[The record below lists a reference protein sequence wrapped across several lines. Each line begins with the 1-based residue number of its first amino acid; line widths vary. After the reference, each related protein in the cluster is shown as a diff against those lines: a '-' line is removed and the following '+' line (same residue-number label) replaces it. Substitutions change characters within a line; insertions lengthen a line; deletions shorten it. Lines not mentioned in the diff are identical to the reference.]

1 MNPVAELPPGSAQPA
16 IADALGTILLVEDE
30 EPVRAIAQRIL
41 TRHGYTVVPAA
52 DGRDALRC
60 AELHDGEFDIVV
72 TDMVMPVM
80 SGRAF
85 AQEFGKLHPST
96 PVLFISGYTDD
107 EILRRGSLAP
117 RTAFLEKPFTPDGL
131 LGAVRK
137 ILMAAEPLAGTQRG
151 RSAAP
156 P

>member
-1 MNPVAELPPGSAQPA
+1 MIGVPPKLTPA
-16 IADALGTILLVEDE
+16 PRGPMVPTGTVLLVEDE

-41 TRHGYTVVPAA
+41 MRDGFTVVPAT
-52 DGRDALRC
+52 DGRDALRR
-60 AELHDGEFDIVV
+60 AALHEGEFDIVV

-85 AQEFGKLHPST
+85 ALEFGKLHPCT
-96 PVLFISGYTDD
+96 PVLFVSGYTDD

-131 LGAVRK
+131 LGAVRGM
-137 ILMAAEPLAGTQRG
+137 LADAEARG
-151 RSAAP
+151 SR
-156 P
+156 

>member
-1 MNPVAELPPGSAQPA
+1 MIPVGAQLAAPTRPA
-16 IADALGTILLVEDE
+16 IGRVSVMILLVEDE

-41 TRHGYTVVPAA
+41 TRHGYTVVPAR

-60 AELHDGEFDIVV
+60 AELQEGEFDLVV

-85 AQEFGKLHPST
+85 AREFSKLHPST
-96 PVLFISGYTDD
+96 PVLFVSGYTDD

-117 RTAFLEKPFTPDGL
+117 RTAFLEKPFTPDSL
-131 LGAVRK
+131 LGAVRE
-137 ILMAAEPLAGTQRG
+137 LLTAAEPLGDRQPA
-151 RSAAP
+151 
-156 P
+156 

>member
-1 MNPVAELPPGSAQPA
+1 MIPVGAQLAASTRSATGRA
-16 IADALGTILLVEDE
+16 SGIILLVEDE

-41 TRHGYTVVPAA
+41 TGHGYTVVPAT

-60 AELHDGEFDIVV
+60 AELQDGEFDLVV

-85 AQEFGKLHPST
+85 AQEFSKLHPSA
-96 PVLFISGYTDD
+96 PVLFVSGYTDD

-117 RTAFLEKPFTPDGL
+117 CTAFLEKPFTPDGL
-131 LGAVRK
+131 LAAVRRM
-137 ILMAAEPLAGTQRG
+137 LTGAEPLTDRQPA
-151 RSAAP
+151 
-156 P
+156 